1 MTRVRV
7 IIRNKPSVFDP
18 EGEAIDAGIERLG
31 HEDVESVR
39 VGKIVDIEFD
49 SDDRAEIR
57 ERLDEICEQ
66 FLVNPVIE
74 RYEIEFIDGE
84 SNGE

>member
-1 MTRVRV
+1 MTKVRV
-7 IIRNKPSVFDP
+7 IIRNKPGVFDP
-18 EGEAIDAGIERLG
+18 EGEAIQAGVERLG

-39 VGKIVDIEFD
+39 VGKIVDMEFD
-49 SDDRAEIR
+49 SDDRDAIR

-74 RYEIEFIDGE
+74 RYEIQFKDGD
-84 SNGE
+84 